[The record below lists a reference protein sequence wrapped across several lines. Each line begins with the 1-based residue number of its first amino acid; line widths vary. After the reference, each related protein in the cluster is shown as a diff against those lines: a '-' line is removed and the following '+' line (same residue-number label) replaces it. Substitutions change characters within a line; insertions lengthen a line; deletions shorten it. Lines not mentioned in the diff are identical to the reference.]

1 MKILV
6 TGGAGYIGSH
16 TIIDILESTDHEVV
30 SIDNFSNSEPDTFD
44 RIFEITGKRVHNYN
58 LDLTDYKRLKEEFFD
73 KEQDVAGIIHFA
85 ALKAVGESMEKPVM
99 YYHNNLNSLINLLKS
114 AHKYGVKHFIFSSSC
129 TVYGNAEKQPVTEET
144 PTQLTESPYGY
155 TKLVGE
161 KILHDFTLSKPGF
174 TSISL
179 RYFNPVGAHMSG
191 LNGELP
197 KGRPNNL
204 VPVITQFASGWL
216 DELWVH
222 GNDYDTR
229 DGTPVRDYIHVSDI
243 AHAHV
248 LALEDLV
255 GGKEEKAYDIF
266 NLGSGLGVTVLE
278 MLQAFEDVSG
288 DKLNYQMGPR
298 RAGDV
303 EAIYADISKA
313 HRQLQWTPKH
323 DIHDAMQSAWKW
335 QQLLNKAKR
344 GDTVPHAES

>member
-44 RIFEITGKRVHNYN
+44 RIEKITGKRVKNYN
-58 LDLTDYKRLKEEFFD
+58 IDLTDYERLKREFFLV
-73 KEQDVAGIIHFA
+73 EEGIEGIIHFA
-85 ALKAVGESMEKPVM
+85 ALKSVGESVEKPAM

-114 AHKYGVKHFIFSSSC
+114 AHKFDVRHFIFSSSC
-129 TVYGNAEKQPVTEET
+129 TVYGNAKKQPVTEET
-144 PTQLTESPYGY
+144 PTQQTESPYGY

-161 KILHDFTLSKPGF
+161 KILSDFTKSKPGF
-174 TSISL
+174 TAISL

-204 VPVITQFASGWL
+204 VPVITQFASGWIE
-216 DELWVH
+216 ELAVH
-222 GNDYDTR
+222 GDDYNTH
-229 DGTPVRDYIHVSDI
+229 DGTAIRDYIHVSDI

-248 LALEDLV
+248 LALEQLNR
-255 GGKEEKAYDIF
+255 GEEKQAYDVF
-266 NLGSGLGVTVLE
+266 NLGSGHGVTVLE
-278 MLQAFEDVSG
+278 VLRAFEEVND
-288 DKLNYQMGPR
+288 YQLAYKMGPR

-303 EAIYADISKA
+303 ETIYADITKA
-313 HRQLQWTPKH
+313 NEQLKWTPQH
-323 DIHDAMQSAWKW
+323 DIKDAMRSAWQW
-335 QQLLNKAKR
+335 QQQLNEARR
-344 GDTVPHAES
+344 GDTVPRVEL